1 MTEIIKTP
9 SVDLNIDEF
18 THNVETD
25 IVSGTVTGDGIFDT
39 LMETATKHLLA
50 QFESNRIRQED
61 YANAYIHIY
70 EVTLQAALKA
80 WLEKDLVAAQIR
92 QTEAGTAKIE
102 AETAHTIAEMEM
114 IQPQIAKIEA
124 DTENTKAATAKIIA
138 ETELLPLQK
147 EILAVEKQKVEAEI
161 RLVEPQIEKL
171 EAETGKI
178 IAETE
183 LLPLQKDIL
192 IVEKAKV
199 EAETTRIENETKL
212 VQPQIDKLEA
222 ETAKT
227 EAELQLIPKQIEL
240 MTAQIASENAKVAL
254 AEKQKDLVTAQTASE
269 AGKKALYKRQI
280 EGFDEDFK
288 HKLIKVMMDSWA
300 VGFSVAKDSFEASGI
315 PAPMQQATI
324 NKLYNDYIVTELDKF
339 TYNRTDF

>member
-39 LMETATKHLLA
+39 LMETAAKHLLA

-92 QTEAGTAKIE
+92 QTEASTAKIE

-114 IQPQIAKIEA
+114 I
-124 DTENTKAATAKIIA
+124 
-138 ETELLPLQK
+138 
-147 EILAVEKQKVEAEI
+147 
-161 RLVEPQIEKL
+161 
-171 EAETGKI
+171 
-178 IAETE
+178 
-183 LLPLQKDIL
+183 
-192 IVEKAKV
+192 
-199 EAETTRIENETKL
+199 
-212 VQPQIDKLEA
+212 QPQIDKLEA

>member
-1 MTEIIKTP
+1 MIEIVKTP

-102 AETAHTIAEMEM
+102 AETAKTIAEMEM

-124 DTENTKAATAKIIA
+124 ETDKI
-138 ETELLPLQK
+138 K
-147 EILAVEKQKVEAEI
+147 
-161 RLVEPQIEKL
+161 
-171 EAETGKI
+171 
-178 IAETE
+178 AETE

-192 IVEKAKV
+192 LVEK
-199 EAETTRIENETKL
+199 
-212 VQPQIDKLEA
+212 DKIEA
-222 ETAKT
+222 ETAKI
-227 EAELQLIPKQIEL
+227 EAETTLLPEQLELLGAQVNNEKEKLKLITKQLEL
-240 MTAQIASENAKVAL
+240 LGAQIL
-254 AEKQKDLVTAQTASE
+254 AEQ
-269 AGKKALYKRQI
+269 GKAALYRRQI
-280 EGFDEDFK
+280 EGFDESYKEKILKILLDAWG
-288 HKLIKVMMDSWA
+288 I
-300 VGFSVAKDSFEASGI
+300 GFSVGSDAFTAENI
-315 PAPMQQATI
+315 PAPMKEAAISKVFNEYVMRDIDSYAYSRINDTI
-324 NKLYNDYIVTELDKF
+324 KEVVPDTGALKDPVI
-339 TYNRTDF
+339 

>member
-102 AETAHTIAEMEM
+102 AETAHTIAEMEI

-147 EILAVEKQKVEAEI
+147 
-161 RLVEPQIEKL
+161 
-171 EAETGKI
+171 
-178 IAETE
+178 
-183 LLPLQKDIL
+183 DIL
-192 IVEKAKV
+192 LVEKAKV

-227 EAELQLIPKQIEL
+227 EAELQLIPKQVEL

-300 VGFSVAKDSFEASGI
+300 VGFSVAKDSFEASGV
-315 PAPMQQATI
+315 PATMQKATI
-324 NKLYNDYIVTELDKF
+324 DDLYNTYIKTEFDKY

>member
-1 MTEIIKTP
+1 MIEIIKTP

-25 IVSGTVTGDGIFDT
+25 IIAGTVTGDGIFDT

-102 AETAHTIAEMEM
+102 AETAKTIAEMEM
-114 IQPQIAKIEA
+114 VQPQIAKIEA
-124 DTENTKAATAKIIA
+124 ETDKIKA

-147 EILAVEKQKVEAEI
+147 EILAIEKQKVEAE
-161 RLVEPQIEKL
+161 
-171 EAETGKI
+171 
-178 IAETE
+178 
-183 LLPLQKDIL
+183 
-192 IVEKAKV
+192 
-199 EAETTRIENETKL
+199 
-212 VQPQIDKLEA
+212 
-222 ETAKT
+222 TAKIT
-227 EAELQLIPKQIEL
+227 AELQLIPKQIEL

-254 AEKQKDLVTAQTASE
+254 AEKQKDLVTAQAASE

-324 NKLYNDYIVTELDKF
+324 NKLYNDYIVTELDKY

>member
-1 MTEIIKTP
+1 MVEIIKTP

-18 THNVETD
+18 TYNVETD
-25 IVSGTVTGDGIFDT
+25 IISGTVTGDGIFDT

-124 DTENTKAATAKIIA
+124 ETDKIKA

-147 EILAVEKQKVEAEI
+147 EILAIEKQKVEAE
-161 RLVEPQIEKL
+161 
-171 EAETGKI
+171 
-178 IAETE
+178 
-183 LLPLQKDIL
+183 
-192 IVEKAKV
+192 
-199 EAETTRIENETKL
+199 
-212 VQPQIDKLEA
+212 
-222 ETAKT
+222 TAKIT
-227 EAELQLIPKQIEL
+227 AELQLIPKQIEL

-300 VGFSVAKDSFEASGI
+300 VGFSVAKDSFEANGV
-315 PAPMQQATI
+315 PATMQKATI
-324 NKLYNDYIVTELDKF
+324 DDLYNTYIKTEFDKY

>member
-102 AETAHTIAEMEM
+102 AETAKTIAEMEM

-124 DTENTKAATAKIIA
+124 DTENTKAATDKLKA

-171 EAETGKI
+171 EAET
-178 IAETE
+178 
-183 LLPLQKDIL
+183 
-192 IVEKAKV
+192 
-199 EAETTRIENETKL
+199 
-212 VQPQIDKLEA
+212 
-222 ETAKT
+222 AKT
-227 EAELQLIPKQIEL
+227 QAELQLIPKQIEL

-254 AEKQKDLVTAQTASE
+254 AEKQKDLVIAQTASE

-300 VGFSVAKDSFEASGI
+300 VGFSVAKDSFEASGV
-315 PAPMQQATI
+315 PATMQKAAI
-324 NKLYNDYIVTELDKF
+324 DDLYNTYIKTEFDKY

>member
-1 MTEIIKTP
+1 MVEIIKTP

-18 THNVETD
+18 TYNVETD
-25 IVSGTVTGDGIFDT
+25 TISGTVTGDGIFDT

-124 DTENTKAATAKIIA
+124 ETDKIKA

-147 EILAVEKQKVEAEI
+147 EILAIEKQKVEAE
-161 RLVEPQIEKL
+161 
-171 EAETGKI
+171 
-178 IAETE
+178 
-183 LLPLQKDIL
+183 
-192 IVEKAKV
+192 
-199 EAETTRIENETKL
+199 
-212 VQPQIDKLEA
+212 
-222 ETAKT
+222 TAKIT
-227 EAELQLIPKQIEL
+227 AELQLIPKQIEL

-300 VGFSVAKDSFEASGI
+300 VGFSVAKDSFEANGV
-315 PAPMQQATI
+315 PATMQKATI
-324 NKLYNDYIVTELDKF
+324 DDLYNTYIKTEFDKY